1 MDIPERSQAGTCF
14 EVGSE
19 SGVMRG
25 FQKGIALGGET
36 RPLEVLEKFGVWVVV
51 WSSDNRVSKVK
62 SSLSFFDFLLT
73 FS

>member
-1 MDIPERSQAGTCF
+1 MLGKGGFILEIDVVLLERIGLLLERSGLLLGVLDDMDIPERSQAGTCF

-36 RPLEVLEKFGVWVVV
+36 TG
-51 WSSDNRVSKVK
+51 SA
-62 SSLSFFDFLLT
+62 
-73 FS
+73 